1 MTAPASESA
10 TADTRASGG
19 DSADPGAYFVA
30 AGSGSKHTIFPGVDI
45 FTTAGKNIMLSVVH
59 LEQDSLVL
67 DHSHPHEQMGFLL
80 EGQLEFTIGAVTRM
94 LKPGDIW
101 RIPGGVVHRVRAVG
115 GPAVALDV
123 FHPIRDDYL

>member
-1 MTAPASESA
+1 MTAPASNSA
-10 TADTRASGG
+10 ANDDAAPGS
-19 DSADPGAYFVA
+19 DMADPAAYFVA

-67 DHSHPHEQMGFLL
+67 DHSHPHEQMGCLI

-101 RIPGGVVHRVRAVG
+101 RIPGGIVHRVRAVG